1 MKLSV
6 LRRGLPCA
14 AAAGVLVVALAAC
27 GTEQGTSPDARA
39 TATTSPTDSGPAMS
53 PSTLVLHRTGG
64 IAGFND
70 KLTVEPD
77 GQVTLTSRG
86 KEPMSCTVNPK
97 TKQRLDAAAQQA
109 SESPAPKSRSRDG
122 KKWATA
128 TPDELQMFLVIG
140 DQRIQ
145 SSDLGAQDQ
154 HYRDLFSVLN
164 DILVSASAIRAGE
177 DAGPGSPCS

>member
-1 MKLSV
+1 MMLSV

-14 AAAGVLVVALAAC
+14 AVTGVLVVALAAC
-27 GTEQGTSPDARA
+27 GTEQGTSPDAQP
-39 TATTSPTDSGPAMS
+39 TATTSPTESGPAMS

-77 GQVTLTSRG
+77 GTVTLTSRG
-86 KEPMSCTVNPK
+86 KEPMTCTVNPK

-109 SESPAPKSRSRDG
+109 SESPAPRARSRDG

-128 TPDELQMFLVIG
+128 TPDELQLFLVIG
-140 DQRIQ
+140 DQQVQ
-145 SSDLGAQDQ
+145 SSDLGEQDQ
-154 HYRDLFSVLN
+154 HYRELFSVMN
-164 DILVSASAIRAGE
+164 DILSSAAAVRAGK
-177 DAGPGSPCS
+177 DTGAGSACS